1 MASLVQPPA
10 VSILPGGAADAA
22 DVERLSATAFDPG
35 FREAWT
41 ARQLLQVLEAPGGW
55 LLLAR
60 TGPDKIS
67 GFTLLRMAGDEAEL
81 LLCAT
86 CESVRRQG
94 IARRLVEAAL
104 VSARARGAL
113 RMFLEVRESNHA
125 ARALYERCGFSQI
138 GIRPGYY
145 TSVKGERL
153 AALTMA
159 RLLF

>member
-1 MASLVQPPA
+1 MASLVQRPL
-10 VSILPGGAADAA
+10 VSILPGGARDAA
-22 DVERLSATAFDPG
+22 DVERLSLTAFDPA

-60 TGPDKIS
+60 AEPERIS

-86 CESVRRQG
+86 SEHVRRQG
-94 IARRLVEAAL
+94 IARQLMEAAL
-104 VSARARGAL
+104 VSARARGAS

-125 ARALYERCGFSQI
+125 ARALYQRCGFSQI

-145 TSVKGERL
+145 TGVKGERL

>member
-1 MASLVQPPA
+1 
-10 VSILPGGAADAA
+10 
-22 DVERLSATAFDPG
+22 
-35 FREAWT
+35 
-41 ARQLLQVLEAPGGW
+41 
-55 LLLAR
+55 
-60 TGPDKIS
+60 
-67 GFTLLRMAGDEAEL
+67 
-81 LLCAT
+81 
-86 CESVRRQG
+86 VRRQG
-94 IARRLVEAAL
+94 IARRLVESAL